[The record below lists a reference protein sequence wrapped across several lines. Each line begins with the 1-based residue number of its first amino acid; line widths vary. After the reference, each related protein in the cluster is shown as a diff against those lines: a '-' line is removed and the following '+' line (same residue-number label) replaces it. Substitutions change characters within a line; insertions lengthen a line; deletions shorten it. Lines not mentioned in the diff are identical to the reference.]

1 LGAALTFGVG
11 GGSGFATGG
20 GVGAGSGGTTP
31 AARSPDGAA
40 SMRTRIIGGAG
51 GAGLAGIRRNA
62 ATIAP

>member
-1 LGAALTFGVG
+1 
-11 GGSGFATGG
+11 
-20 GVGAGSGGTTP
+20 VGAGSGGTTP

-51 GAGLAGIRRNA
+51 GAGLAGIRKNA